1 MLFAV
6 TVTFVVK
13 EQYLDDFKQVM
24 KAQAT
29 NSLNREP
36 GCHQFDVCF
45 DPSDARRVFLYELY
59 TDKAA
64 FEDHLKT
71 DHFLNF
77 DSTVKDWLISKTAE
91 NWQQWSSSRG

>member
-1 MLFAV
+1 MFAV

-13 EQYLDDFKQVM
+13 EQHIGDFEDVM
-24 KAQAT
+24 KAQAI
-29 NSLNREP
+29 NSLTREV
-36 GCHQFDVCF
+36 GCHHFDVCF
-45 DPSDARRVFLYELY
+45 DSSDKSRVFLYELY

-64 FEDHLKT
+64 FEAHLKT

-91 NWQQWSSSRG
+91 NWDRWDHSPE